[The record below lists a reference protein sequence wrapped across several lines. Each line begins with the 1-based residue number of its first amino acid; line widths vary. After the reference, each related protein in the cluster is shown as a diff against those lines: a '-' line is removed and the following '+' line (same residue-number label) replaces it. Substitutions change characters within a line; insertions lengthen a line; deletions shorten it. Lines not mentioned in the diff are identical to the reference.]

1 MASELLCWLPTPAAT
16 LTPRLPLPPF
26 TEPLRVAVLVTGLAQ
41 PVGVSTW
48 NETVFSIAYSLASLK
63 LFEMLSE
70 DSEAFSP
77 DFSKAEACAFSHA
90 DSFAFS

>member
-26 TEPLRVAVLVTGLAQ
+26 NEPLMVALLVTGLAQ

-48 NETVFSIAYSLASLK
+48 KDTVLLSEYSLASLQ
-63 LFEMLSE
+63 LFEMLS
-70 DSEAFSP
+70 DDCEAFSP
-77 DFSKAEACAFSHA
+77 DFS
-90 DSFAFS
+90 